1 MGSDGGQGPVLTHSP
16 VELRLDT
23 EELLE
28 ILSGEV
34 QVTYVA
40 TDNVRPYLSSSV
52 INKPLLTILPHL
64 SH

>member
-1 MGSDGGQGPVLTHSP
+1 MFVVGSDGGQGPVLAHSL

-34 QVTYVA
+34 QVTDVA
-40 TDNVRPYLSSSV
+40 TDNVRPYLSSSL
-52 INKPLLTILPHL
+52 K
-64 SH
+64 

>member
-1 MGSDGGQGPVLTHSP
+1 MGSDGGQGPVLAHSL

-52 INKPLLTILPHL
+52 INKPLLTFLPHL